1 MVYKKIWNLEDYV
14 EVLGIG
20 LFQAVAQLMAQ
31 MDLHAIYS
39 NCCCSLQFYT
49 QNRIFQAIFN
59 DEKNGHMI
67 AFFSYKSGNLTLIK
81 KIFQMICFKVKKI
94 LEN

>member
-1 MVYKKIWNLEDYV
+1 MVRKKTLRFGRL

-20 LFQAVAQLMAQ
+20 LFQAVAQLMVQ

-49 QNRIFQAIFN
+49 QNRIFQASFN
-59 DEKNGHMI
+59 EEKKNEHFI
-67 AFFSYKSGNLTLIK
+67 AFCLKNIVIYQIVSDF
-81 KIFQMICFKVKKI
+81 CF
-94 LEN
+94 

>member
-1 MVYKKIWNLEDYV
+1 MVKKKKLGFERL

-20 LFQAVAQLMAQ
+20 LFRAVAQLMAQ

-59 DEKNGHMI
+59 EEKKWTYHC
-67 AFFSYKSGNLTLIK
+67 
-81 KIFQMICFKVKKI
+81 IFV
-94 LEN
+94 L

>member
-59 DEKNGHMI
+59 EEKNGHII
-67 AFFSYKSGNLTLIK
+67 AFLSLKCGNLLDYRNISNE
-81 KIFQMICFKVKKI
+81 
-94 LEN
+94 LL

>member
-1 MVYKKIWNLEDYV
+1 MINKNRLGKKLGFGKL
-14 EVLGIG
+14 EVLGNG

-59 DEKNGHMI
+59 EEKMDISLHFCLI
-67 AFFSYKSGNLTLIK
+67 KSGNLPDYKNISNDL
-81 KIFQMICFKVKKI
+81 
-94 LEN
+94 L

>member
-1 MVYKKIWNLEDYV
+1 MIKWFVKKLGFGRL

-39 NCCCSLQFYT
+39 NCSLQFST
-49 QNRIFQAIFN
+49 QNHIFQASFI
-59 DEKNGHMI
+59 EKNGHII
-67 AFFSYKSGNLTLIK
+67 AFLS
-81 KIFQMICFKVKKI
+81 
-94 LEN
+94 

>member
-1 MVYKKIWNLEDYV
+1 MGFGRL

-31 MDLHAIYS
+31 MDLDAIYS

-49 QNRIFQAIFN
+49 ENHIFQATFN
-59 DEKNGHMI
+59 EEKNERII
-67 AFFSYKSGNLTLIK
+67 AFLA
-81 KIFQMICFKVKKI
+81 
-94 LEN
+94 

>member
-1 MVYKKIWNLEDYV
+1 MVRKKPLRFGRL

-49 QNRIFQAIFN
+49 QNRIFQASFN
-59 DEKNGHMI
+59 EEKKMNISLH
-67 AFFSYKSGNLTLIK
+67 FVS
-81 KIFQMICFKVKKI
+81 KI
-94 LEN
+94 L